1 MTPKI
6 DSLAYSPYYQPM
18 QPVDSIT
25 GYMPLSP
32 VSPVDQLLSGGNV
45 SFGGATS
52 AKKLSLSEKYELS
65 QAYAQE
71 KAEIEKANKQIQDTK
86 KSLKEGEN
94 ADGSSTQSMSVKEY
108 RKKTPWYKR
117 LGRALGNGL
126 SGLWKTAKSL
136 AGFDKDGKWN
146 PWKCLKNVA
155 VVAAGVALTVVC
167 PAAGPVLLYAGLAAG
182 AVQIG
187 KGIYKAC
194 KAETVEQLDNAYQ
207 DIGVGA
213 ATVLCSRAGLK
224 GAAST
229 ANAAKVASQTSTT
242 FANTGKAI
250 SWIKNPGQVIKYN
263 AQRGALNFKGGKVNW
278 DKTQLPKAENF
289 KFWSRHSRK
298 YNEAAAN
305 ADKSW
310 NKQMSDIEAQLADP
324 NITAAKRA
332 MLQEEKAILE
342 FTKSTGS
349 TFATKRSNYKALSEV
364 DDAAKLQDIAT
375 KLTKGETVKVG
386 RTEIAATEE
395 NITIVKNIMK
405 RQELVEAAAKLSKG
419 ETVKLGGQTI
429 TATEE
434 NIAMVTNAAKRQ
446 QTLTAE
452 LGELITSK
460 EAMMAARAKNPFKY
474 GDEIKAYTGNDSGFY
489 ARMSAINPNK
499 NPYLT
504 AGGQLLKGSF
514 YVTAPEFMAW
524 SAVPKAPSALFY
536 TVDQAC
542 YEPSYKEEGMLNIL
556 SPEAHYTLSA
566 EDYQTTLTEIN
577 AQEEQVKSSLAA
589 NQKKFDS
596 LNA

>member
-1 MTPKI
+1 MSSTVN
-6 DSLAYSPYYQPM
+6 SFTYSPYWQPM

-32 VSPVDQLLSGGNV
+32 VDQLLSGGNV
-45 SFGGATS
+45 SFGDTTS

-71 KAEIEKANKQIQDTK
+71 KAQIEAANKEIQDTK
-86 KSLKEGEN
+86 KALKEGEN
-94 ADGSSTQSMSVKEY
+94 ADGSTTQSMSVKEY
-108 RKKTPWYKR
+108 RKKTPWWKR
-117 LGRALGNGL
+117 IGRAIGNGL

-155 VVAAGVALTVVC
+155 LIAGSIALTVVC

-182 AVQIG
+182 AIQTG
-187 KGIYKAC
+187 KGVYKFC
-194 KAETVEQLDNAYQ
+194 KAETVEELDNAFQ
-207 DIGVGA
+207 DMGVGF
-213 ATVLCSRAGLK
+213 ATVACSRAGLK

-242 FANTGKAI
+242 FVNTGKAV
-250 SWIKNPGQVIKYN
+250 SWFNPVQVIKYN
-263 AQRGALNFKGGKVNW
+263 AQRGALNWKGGKINW
-278 DKTQLPKAENF
+278 DKTQLPKAESF
-289 KFWSRHSRK
+289 KFWNRHSRK
-298 YNEAAAN
+298 YNETAAN
-305 ADKSW
+305 ADKAW

-332 MLQEEKAILE
+332 MLQEEKAVLE

-556 SPEAHYTLSA
+556 APEAHYTLSA
-566 EDYQTTLTEIN
+566 EDYQATLTEKN
-577 AQEEQVKSSLAA
+577 AEEEQIKLSLAE

-596 LNA
+596 LNE